1 MYQPRHYSGYHS
13 HAPFNDFFPFRKL
26 RFGGRQSNASM
37 TITASNSQSIQVA
50 LSSLLDSSI
59 NRNWE
64 VRLIKSLEAPF
75 RSSRS
80 RTMFWSYKFTNIAQP
95 QQHENELNIN
105 NNLYYRM
112 NYKNLTANLL
122 RLSLP
127 FYYWQ
132 SHMPCQCGSV
142 DGLLCIQFACL
153 VFQPR
158 SKLVRI
164 DLCRNYVLARRM
176 TRISAAKITCIHNKL
191 IKSQSPHK
199 ATDIRGQLFQ
209 LPCIFRFFDFLFSG
223 SLMALVLI
231 RTPPSSQTFRSQ
243 KVFVLCDSKTS
254 HVFST

>member
-1 MYQPRHYSGYHS
+1 MCRGSRLQETSAQGRDMYQPRHYSGYQS

-50 LSSLLDSSI
+50 LSSLRDSSI

-64 VRLIKSLEAPF
+64 VRLRKSLEAPF

-132 SHMPCQCGSV
+132 SHISDGVSV
-142 DGLLCIQFACL
+142 WFCWRFALHTICLSGIPATLETRQDWSLQELCL
-153 VFQPR
+153 
-158 SKLVRI
+158 SKANDKNFCSENNL
-164 DLCRNYVLARRM
+164 
-176 TRISAAKITCIHNKL
+176 H
-191 IKSQSPHK
+191 P
-199 ATDIRGQLFQ
+199 
-209 LPCIFRFFDFLFSG
+209 
-223 SLMALVLI
+223 
-231 RTPPSSQTFRSQ
+231 
-243 KVFVLCDSKTS
+243 
-254 HVFST
+254 

>member
-1 MYQPRHYSGYHS
+1 
-13 HAPFNDFFPFRKL
+13 
-26 RFGGRQSNASM
+26 
-37 TITASNSQSIQVA
+37 
-50 LSSLLDSSI
+50 
-59 NRNWE
+59 
-64 VRLIKSLEAPF
+64 
-75 RSSRS
+75 
-80 RTMFWSYKFTNIAQP
+80 MFWSCKP
-95 QQHENELNIN
+95 HQHGTELNIN

-112 NYKNLTANLL
+112 TWLQNLTANRL

-132 SHMPCQCGSV
+132 SHMPCGSV

-164 DLCRNYVLARRM
+164 DLCRNYVLARRI
-176 TRISAAKITCIHNKL
+176 TRISAAKITCIHNNL

-223 SLMALVLI
+223 SLSALVLI